1 MYFKIIILIVVL
13 GSIGGLVGVGYTYYK
28 DSQET
33 MAQLN
38 QQNATLTQAVDQQK
52 EAIAAMEEAIKEQAK
67 IREELMTEIDS
78 ARKDVEK
85 LQNKINSHN
94 LTAIASEKAEL
105 LEKKINKATDDVMRC
120 FEVATGDAIQPD
132 EKNNQCS
139 DLFSR
144 P

>member
-1 MYFKIIILIVVL
+1 MQLKIMMFL
-13 GSIGGLVGVGYTYYK
+13 GLFIFVGTVATGAYLYYK
-28 DSQET
+28 DSQE
-33 MAQLN
+33 AIAALN

-67 IREELMTEIDS
+67 IREEMMSEIES
-78 ARKDVEK
+78 ARKDMQTMQDK
-85 LQNKINSHN
+85 LSKHN
-94 LTAIASEKAEL
+94 FALIASEKAGL

-120 FEVATGDAIQPD
+120 FEVVTGAEIQPD

-139 DLFSR
+139 DLFAR